1 MVLIFGFFNFET
13 KLFNLLDIEIADLT
27 TLELQHCNV
36 EKWDFRLPVPGSQQ
50 QNLLALSKLLPIS
63 KSGLRACDFV
73 SRLSKVRPILKSDPA
88 YRVQTPRFQNPPI

>member
-13 KLFNLLDIEIADLT
+13 KLFKLLDIEIADLT

-50 QNLLALSKLLPIS
+50 QNLLYRYWYSHLSSNVTVVPL
-63 KSGLRACDFV
+63 
-73 SRLSKVRPILKSDPA
+73 
-88 YRVQTPRFQNPPI
+88 

>member
-27 TLELQHCNV
+27 TLELHHCNV

-50 QNLLALSKLLPIS
+50 QYFNLLYWYSPDS
-63 KSGLRACDFV
+63 NV
-73 SRLSKVRPILKSDPA
+73 SV
-88 YRVQTPRFQNPPI
+88 FQ